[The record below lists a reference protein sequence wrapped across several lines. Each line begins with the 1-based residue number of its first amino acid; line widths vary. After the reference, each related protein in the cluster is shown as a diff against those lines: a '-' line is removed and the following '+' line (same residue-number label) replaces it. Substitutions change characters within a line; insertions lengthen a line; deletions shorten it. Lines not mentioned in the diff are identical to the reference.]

1 MGQLCVA
8 RTAYMEI
15 SSMILRQV
23 ALELIPAPSQTTAQT
38 SDTDVTTTIRVLRRD
53 MGNGGSWE
61 STLREV
67 LMDLCLRRLLPLHVI
82 LFFSSEE
89 TFILLILFL
98 LLLLRRGKSR
108 DYVGRS

>member
-23 ALELIPAPSQTTAQT
+23 ALELIPAPSQTTTQT
-38 SDTDVTTTIRVLRRD
+38 SYTDETTAIWVLRRD
-53 MGNGGSWE
+53 MGNGRSWE
-61 STLREV
+61 STLGEV
-67 LMDLCLRRLLPLHVI
+67 LMDWCLRRLFPQHVI

-89 TFILLILFL
+89 TFILLVLFLRL
-98 LLLLRRGKSR
+98 LLLRGKSR